1 MQRDQCTH
9 LALGKVYE
17 GGSTIHSV
25 SYVDDV
31 VRVSVEKVLDG
42 NAQVPFPTSEIQYVR
57 QALQTFITWPTNL
70 VKLVSQEVNFNL
82 QYMY

>member
-31 VRVSVEKVLDG
+31 VRVSVEKVFDG
-42 NAQVPFPTSEIQYVR
+42 KAQVPFLILEI
-57 QALQTFITWPTNL
+57 
-70 VKLVSQEVNFNL
+70 
-82 QYMY
+82 